1 MRFTPSEVNRA
12 MRRLHLQDT
21 ADSRSQAMA
30 ILQAWDRGIGDVDD
44 VIDAYEAAASILR
57 KEFFHEGNKYRM
69 GR

>member
-21 ADSRSQAMA
+21 ADSRDQAMA

-44 VIDAYEAAASILR
+44 VIDAYEVAQA
-57 KEFFHEGNKYRM
+57 Y
-69 GR
+69 

>member
-21 ADSRSQAMA
+21 ADSRSHAMA

-44 VIDAYEAAASILR
+44 VIDAYEAAQA
-57 KEFFHEGNKYRM
+57 Y
-69 GR
+69 

>member
-44 VIDAYEAAASILR
+44 VIDAYELR
-57 KEFFHEGNKYRM
+57 KHITKGVFS
-69 GR
+69 

>member
-21 ADSRSQAMA
+21 ADSRSQALA

-44 VIDAYEAAASILR
+44 VIDAYEAAQA
-57 KEFFHEGNKYRM
+57 Y
-69 GR
+69 